1 MPRALALAG
10 AVLLLAPAPAAA
22 APRHAVIAFLPGSR
36 DGVLRALDA
45 RPSLG
50 LGLAGAT
57 QGRYSPGQALLD
69 LTSGSRTAPAAFAPG
84 AVPGLGLGP
93 GGRVAGWAGAVRRAA
108 SARAEIRPGL
118 LAGSIPGGAAYAGV
132 TPTRDVIAAADLR
145 GRVGAVSTGSA
156 GSLATRV
163 RALERRFA
171 LVVVDLP
178 PLPRGGAP
186 LDALLARR
194 DPRGLLVVLRAPPRA
209 SGPQLLP
216 IGVAGA
222 RGQLTSATTRR
233 AGVVALIDVAP
244 SVLGALGRPV
254 PDAVHGQAIRAD
266 GPRDAAALRTLAARW
281 GALRE
286 QRIAGLAAFAV
297 AWLVLLALGAAGDV
311 RSRRRA
317 ATRGDDSLGAA
328 GDARRR
334 RAAVRAGVLGL
345 LWWPAVAL
353 VLGPLDPARG
363 VEIALMVVAPLVL
376 GALTDRAVPWP
387 RAAALPAGVG
397 LLAHTLDL
405 LGGSD
410 WTSLSLLGPNPA
422 IGARFYGVGNELEI
436 LLVAML
442 LIGLAAGLPAATPAR
457 RAAAA
462 FALGGLG
469 LGIVLAAGRLGADVG
484 GVVTAGVGATVAVL
498 ALRPGGLT
506 RRRAVAVLLV
516 PVLGLAA
523 LALLDTVTGGEDHFS
538 RTVLHG
544 GAGDLADTLRRR
556 AGLALHA
563 LGNGAMPVLVV
574 LALVALGVAARYRR
588 RLLAP
593 LPDAWRAGLLGLL
606 AASVAGTLAND
617 SGPLFL
623 VMGVGVLAAAL
634 AYLRSPPPARAPG
647 APPPAPGGG
656 RPQAARPLA
665 AE

>member
-254 PDAVHGQAIRAD
+254 PNAVHGQAIRAD

-286 QRIAGLAAFAV
+286 QRIAGLAAFAA
-297 AWLVLLALGAAGDV
+297 AWVVLLVLGAAGGA
-311 RSRRRA
+311 RSRR
-317 ATRGDDSLGAA
+317 
-328 GDARRR
+328 
-334 RAAVRAGVLGL
+334 AVLRAGVLGL
-345 LWWPAVAL
+345 LWWPTPAL

-405 LGGSD
+405 VGGSD

-436 LLVAML
+436 LLVAMF

-506 RRRAVAVLLV
+506 RRRAAAVLLV

-623 VMGVGVLAAAL
+623 VMGVGALAAAL

>member
-1 MPRALALAG
+1 VPRALALAG
-10 AVLLLAPAPAAA
+10 AVLLLAAAPASAT
-22 APRHAVIAFLPGSR
+22 PRHAVIAFLPGSQ
-36 DGVLRALDA
+36 DEVLRALDA
-45 RPSLG
+45 RPSLA
-50 LGLAGAT
+50 LGLASAT

-69 LTSGSRTAPAAFAPG
+69 LTSGSRTAPAAYSPE
-84 AVPGLGLGP
+84 AVPRLGAAPDGRLRGW
-93 GGRVAGWAGAVRRAA
+93 GRVVRRAA
-108 SARAEIRPGL
+108 SGHAGIHPGL
-118 LAGSIPGGAAYAGV
+118 LAGAFPGGAAYAAV
-132 TPTRDVIAAADLR
+132 TPGRDVIAAAGTR

-156 GSLATRV
+156 ASLPARV
-163 RALERRFA
+163 RALGHRFG

-178 PLPRGGAP
+178 PLPRGAAA
-186 LDALLARR
+186 LDALLRAR
-194 DPRGLLVVLRAPPRA
+194 PALLVVLRAPPGA
-209 SGPQLLP
+209 GGPQLLP

-286 QRIAGLAAFAV
+286 QRIAGLAAFAA
-297 AWLVLLALGAAGDV
+297 AWVVLLVLGAAGGA
-311 RSRRRA
+311 RSRR
-317 ATRGDDSLGAA
+317 
-328 GDARRR
+328 
-334 RAAVRAGVLGL
+334 AVLRAGVLGL
-345 LWWPAVAL
+345 LWWPTPAL

-506 RRRAVAVLLV
+506 RRRAAAVLLV

-538 RTVLHG
+538 RTVLQG
-544 GAGDLADTLRRR
+544 GGGDLADAVRRR
-556 AGLALHA
+556 TGLAVDTLA
-563 LGNGAMPVLVV
+563 GGVMPVLVV
-574 LALVALGVAARYRR
+574 LALLALALAARYRR

-623 VMGVGVLAAAL
+623 VMGVGALAAAL

>member
-1 MPRALALAG
+1 VPRALALAG

-22 APRHAVIAFLPGSR
+22 APRHAVIAFLPGSQ

-93 GGRVAGWAGAVRRAA
+93 GERVAGWAGAVRRAA

-286 QRIAGLAAFAV
+286 QRIAGLAAFAA
-297 AWLVLLALGAAGDV
+297 AWVVLLVLGAAGGA
-311 RSRRRA
+311 RSRR
-317 ATRGDDSLGAA
+317 
-328 GDARRR
+328 
-334 RAAVRAGVLGL
+334 AVLRAGVLGL
-345 LWWPAVAL
+345 LWWPTPAL

-506 RRRAVAVLLV
+506 RRRAAAVLLV

-623 VMGVGVLAAAL
+623 VMGVGALAAAL

>member
-1 MPRALALAG
+1 VPRALALAG

-286 QRIAGLAAFAV
+286 QRIAGLAAFAA
-297 AWLVLLALGAAGDV
+297 AWVVLLVLGAAGGA
-311 RSRRRA
+311 RSRR
-317 ATRGDDSLGAA
+317 
-328 GDARRR
+328 
-334 RAAVRAGVLGL
+334 AVLRAGVLGL
-345 LWWPAVAL
+345 LWWPTPAL

-405 LGGSD
+405 VGGSD

-436 LLVAML
+436 LLVAMF

-506 RRRAVAVLLV
+506 RRRAAAVLLV

-623 VMGVGVLAAAL
+623 VMGVGALAAAL

>member
-22 APRHAVIAFLPGSR
+22 APRHAVIAFLPGSQ

-84 AVPGLGLGP
+84 AVSGLGLGP

-286 QRIAGLAAFAV
+286 QRIAGLAAFAA
-297 AWLVLLALGAAGDV
+297 AWVVLLVLGAAGGA
-311 RSRRRA
+311 RSRR
-317 ATRGDDSLGAA
+317 
-328 GDARRR
+328 
-334 RAAVRAGVLGL
+334 AVLRAGVLGL
-345 LWWPAVAL
+345 LWWPTPAL

-506 RRRAVAVLLV
+506 RRRAAAVLLV

-623 VMGVGVLAAAL
+623 VMGVGALAAAL

>member
-22 APRHAVIAFLPGSR
+22 APRHAVIAFLPGSQ

-69 LTSGSRTAPAAFAPG
+69 LTSGSRTAPAAYSPE
-84 AVPGLGLGP
+84 AVPRLGAAPDGRLRGW
-93 GGRVAGWAGAVRRAA
+93 GRVVRRAA
-108 SARAEIRPGL
+108 SGHAGIHPGL
-118 LAGSIPGGAAYAGV
+118 LAGAFPGGAAYAAV
-132 TPTRDVIAAADLR
+132 TPGRDVIAAAGTR

-156 GSLATRV
+156 ASLPARV
-163 RALERRFA
+163 RALGHRFG

-178 PLPRGGAP
+178 PLPRGAAA
-186 LDALLARR
+186 LDALLRAR
-194 DPRGLLVVLRAPPRA
+194 PGLLVVLRAPPGA
-209 SGPQLLP
+209 GGPQLLP
-216 IGVAGA
+216 IGVARGA

-233 AGVVALIDVAP
+233 TGVVALIDVAP
-244 SVLGALGRPV
+244 TVLRALDRPV
-254 PDAVHGQAIRAD
+254 PDAVRGAAIATD
-266 GPRDAAALRTLAARW
+266 GPRDAAALRTLAARL
-281 GALRE
+281 GVLRE
-286 QRIAGLAAFAV
+286 RRTAGLLAYAL
-297 AWLVLLALGAAGDV
+297 AWLVLVAVATLAG
-311 RSRRRA
+311 RRA
-317 ATRGDDSLGAA
+317 
-328 GDARRR
+328 R

-345 LWWPAVAL
+345 LSWPTVAL
-353 VLGPLDPARG
+353 VLGPLHPALG
-363 VEIALMVVAPLVL
+363 LEIALVVVAPLAL

-397 LLAHTLDL
+397 LLLHTLDL
-405 LGGSD
+405 VGGSD
-410 WTSLSLLGPNPA
+410 WTGLSLLGPNPA

-442 LIGLAAGLPAATPAR
+442 LIGLAAGLPAAAPAR

-462 FALGGLG
+462 FALGGVALG
-469 LGIVLAAGRLGADVG
+469 VVLAAGRLGADVG

-498 ALRPGGLT
+498 ALRPGGVT
-506 RRRAVAVLLV
+506 RRRAAGVLLV

-523 LALLDTVTGGEDHFS
+523 LALLDTATGGEDHFS
-538 RTVLHG
+538 RTVLQG
-544 GAGDLADTLRRR
+544 GGGDLADAVRRR
-556 AGLALHA
+556 TGLAVDTLA
-563 LGNGAMPVLVV
+563 GGVMPVLVV
-574 LALVALGVAARYRR
+574 LALLALALAARYRR

-623 VMGVGVLAAAL
+623 VMGVGALAAAL

>member
-286 QRIAGLAAFAV
+286 QRIAGLAAFAA
-297 AWLVLLALGAAGDV
+297 AWVVLLVLGAAGGA
-311 RSRRRA
+311 RSRR
-317 ATRGDDSLGAA
+317 
-328 GDARRR
+328 
-334 RAAVRAGVLGL
+334 AVLRAGVLGL
-345 LWWPAVAL
+345 LWWPTPAL

-405 LGGSD
+405 VGGSD

-436 LLVAML
+436 LLVAMF

-506 RRRAVAVLLV
+506 RRRAAAVLLV

-623 VMGVGVLAAAL
+623 VMGVGALAAAL

>member
-1 MPRALALAG
+1 VPRALALAG

-22 APRHAVIAFLPGSR
+22 APRHAVIAFLPGSQ

-84 AVPGLGLGP
+84 AVSGLGLGP

-254 PDAVHGQAIRAD
+254 PNAVHGQAIRAD

-286 QRIAGLAAFAV
+286 QRIAGLAAFAA
-297 AWLVLLALGAAGDV
+297 AWVVLLVLGAAGGA
-311 RSRRRA
+311 RSRR
-317 ATRGDDSLGAA
+317 
-328 GDARRR
+328 
-334 RAAVRAGVLGL
+334 AVLRAGVLGL
-345 LWWPAVAL
+345 LWWPTPAL

-405 LGGSD
+405 VGGAD

-506 RRRAVAVLLV
+506 RRRAAAVLLV

-623 VMGVGVLAAAL
+623 VMGVGALAAAL

>member
-1 MPRALALAG
+1 VPRALALAG

-254 PDAVHGQAIRAD
+254 PNAVHGQAIRAD

-286 QRIAGLAAFAV
+286 QRIAGLAAFAA
-297 AWLVLLALGAAGDV
+297 AWVVLLVLGAAGGA
-311 RSRRRA
+311 RSRR
-317 ATRGDDSLGAA
+317 
-328 GDARRR
+328 
-334 RAAVRAGVLGL
+334 AVLRAGVLGL
-345 LWWPAVAL
+345 LWWPTPAL

-405 LGGSD
+405 VGGSD

-436 LLVAML
+436 LLVAMF

-506 RRRAVAVLLV
+506 RRRAAAVLLV

-623 VMGVGVLAAAL
+623 VMGVGALAAAL

>member
-22 APRHAVIAFLPGSR
+22 APRHAVIAFLPGSQ
-36 DGVLRALDA
+36 DEVLRALDA

-286 QRIAGLAAFAV
+286 QRIAGLAAFAL
-297 AWLVLLALGAAGDV
+297 AWLVLLALGVAGDA
-311 RSRRRA
+311 RSRRG
-317 ATRGDDSLGAA
+317 ATRRDASLGAA
-328 GDARRR
+328 GDARSR

-345 LWWPAVAL
+345 LWWPTVAL
-353 VLGPLDPARG
+353 VLGPLHPALG
-363 VEIALMVVAPLVL
+363 LEIALVVVTPLAL

-397 LLAHTLDL
+397 LLLHTLDL
-405 LGGSD
+405 VGGSD
-410 WTSLSLLGPNPA
+410 WTGLSLLGPNPA

-442 LIGLAAGLPAATPAR
+442 LIGLAAGLPAAAPAR
-457 RAAAA
+457 RASAA
-462 FALGGLG
+462 FALGGVALG
-469 LGIVLAAGRLGADVG
+469 VVLAAGRLGADVG

-498 ALRPGGLT
+498 ALRPGGVT
-506 RRRAVAVLLV
+506 RRRAAAVLLV

-523 LALLDTVTGGEDHFS
+523 LALLDTATGGEDHFS
-538 RTVLHG
+538 RTVLQG
-544 GAGDLADTLRRR
+544 SGGDLADAVRRR
-556 AGLALHA
+556 TGLAVDTLA
-563 LGNGAMPVLVV
+563 GGVMPVLVV
-574 LALVALGVAARYRR
+574 LALLALALAARYRR
-588 RLLAP
+588 SLLAP
-593 LPDAWRAGLLGLL
+593 LPAAWRAGLLGLL

-623 VMGVGVLAAAL
+623 VMGVGALAAAL
-634 AYLRSPPPARAPG
+634 AYLRSPPPAPAPG

-656 RPQAARPLA
+656 RAQPARPVA
-665 AE
+665 AG

>member
-10 AVLLLAPAPAAA
+10 AVLLLAAAPASAT
-22 APRHAVIAFLPGSR
+22 PRHAVIAFLPGSQ
-36 DGVLRALDA
+36 DEVLRALDA
-45 RPSLG
+45 RPSLA
-50 LGLAGAT
+50 LGLASAT

-69 LTSGSRTAPAAFAPG
+69 LTSGSRTAPAAYSPE
-84 AVPGLGLGP
+84 AVPRLGAAPDGRLRGW
-93 GGRVAGWAGAVRRAA
+93 GRVVRRAA
-108 SARAEIRPGL
+108 SGHAGIHPGL
-118 LAGSIPGGAAYAGV
+118 LAGAFPGGAAYAAV
-132 TPTRDVIAAADLR
+132 TPGRDVIAAAGTR

-156 GSLATRV
+156 ASLPARV
-163 RALERRFA
+163 RALGHRFG

-178 PLPRGGAP
+178 PLPRGAAA
-186 LDALLARR
+186 LDALLRAR
-194 DPRGLLVVLRAPPRA
+194 PALLVVLRAPPGA
-209 SGPQLLP
+209 GGPQLLP

-286 QRIAGLAAFAV
+286 QRIAGLAAFAA
-297 AWLVLLALGAAGDV
+297 AWVVLLVLGAAGGA
-311 RSRRRA
+311 RSRR
-317 ATRGDDSLGAA
+317 
-328 GDARRR
+328 
-334 RAAVRAGVLGL
+334 AVLRAGVLGL
-345 LWWPAVAL
+345 LWWPTPAL

-506 RRRAVAVLLV
+506 RRRAAAVLLV

-538 RTVLHG
+538 RTVLQG
-544 GAGDLADTLRRR
+544 GGGDLADAVRRR
-556 AGLALHA
+556 TGLAVDTLA
-563 LGNGAMPVLVV
+563 GGVMPVLVV
-574 LALVALGVAARYRR
+574 LALLALALAARYRR

-623 VMGVGVLAAAL
+623 VMGVGALAAAL